1 MINCG
6 DDKTKEKGVWAGEV
20 NYEKVTRKYM
30 GKSVEDKGYFS
41 RFVCTDSSLCQL
53 PISSNTIVLLFL
65 VEEGYLFRGNLCSA
79 FR

>member
-1 MINCG
+1 
-6 DDKTKEKGVWAGEV
+6 
-20 NYEKVTRKYM
+20 M
-30 GKSVEDKGYFS
+30 GISVEDKGYFS